1 MSKTKRTGASLMH
14 TAADCPKSLYL
25 TLGFTEEKASR
36 MMAVRRILPII
47 ENRREPIIDARKLW
61 DKIGKPYGRFRDWAS
76 FHIKPLQDRPGIN
89 AEISAKFLQTGNR
102 GRPRQEY
109 FISRDVAAQ
118 LAMMA
123 NTEKGQMVREYF
135 LDMEEATIRLA
146 RHQTIRANL
155 LVQVDNEL
163 THATRKQAGIA
174 AKEGLLSKQSV
185 PTVSVTNEKR
195 IKSLT
200 CWILTG
206 RSASE
211 WKDAVGRS
219 IRNSLNTN
227 DLDLYSRCYDMAVSL
242 FRAGCS
248 SDEAIQSML
257 APSFGDRIKI
267 EDYMEYATD

>member
-25 TLGFTEEKASR
+25 TLDFTEEQASR
-36 MMAVRRILPII
+36 MMAVRRTLPIV

-61 DKIGKPYGRFRDWAS
+61 ARIGRPEGKFANWVKRGAGELFHRFGKKSEVQELVTAT
-76 FHIKPLQDRPGIN
+76 K
-89 AEISAKFLQTGNR
+89 
-102 GRPRQEY
+102 GRPRIDY
-109 FISRDVAAQ
+109 LISRDLAAQ

-123 NTEKGQMVREYF
+123 NTDEGQMVREYF

-146 RHQTIRANL
+146 RHQPIRANV

-200 CWILTG
+200 CRILTG
-206 RSASE
+206 HSASE

-267 EDYMEYATD
+267 EDYMEHATD